1 MMIEVAA
8 LEELI
13 PGAELIPQ
21 YRALRNRMTANRIE
35 DIFKKS
41 DRFTEDIEEQLVNEE
56 KEVDSA
62 VEEMF
67 DWPYASLVFF
77 FSYFSSKNK
86 T

>member
-1 MMIEVAA
+1 
-8 LEELI
+8 
-13 PGAELIPQ
+13 
-21 YRALRNRMTANRIE
+21 MTANRIE

-67 DWPYASLVFF
+67 D
-77 FSYFSSKNK
+77 
-86 T
+86 

>member
-1 MMIEVAA
+1 
-8 LEELI
+8 
-13 PGAELIPQ
+13 
-21 YRALRNRMTANRIE
+21 
-35 DIFKKS
+35 
-41 DRFTEDIEEQLVNEE
+41 LVNEE

>member
-67 DWPYASLVFF
+67 D
-77 FSYFSSKNK
+77 
-86 T
+86 